1 MTESSP
7 LQPSR
12 TGDNP
17 DTAPDD
23 LAVPGVLSFNGV
35 DPTGA
40 GGLTGDALTVASVGA
55 HLLPVGTGQWLR
67 DSRET
72 AAFLGLDD
80 ALVAEQAR
88 LVAEDMQLQVVKA
101 GFLGSAEN
109 VAAVAAFAAD
119 YADLPVVA
127 YMPDLT
133 WWDEQDI
140 DSYLDAFRSLL
151 LPQTAVLV
159 GNNST
164 LRHWLLPESSTRAQ
178 SSVTD
183 LARAAAEWGVPFV
196 LATGVSQADG
206 QIGCVL
212 ASAKEE
218 LAALQVERIEA
229 RFLGAGDT
237 LSAALAGLLACGT
250 PLEEAALQAMQY
262 LDQALDHGFHPG
274 MGRALPDRLFWAQP
288 DDEDDADA
296 ADASTTES
304 SFAGEASLRDLLIS
318 THETKH

>member
-17 DTAPDD
+17 DTAQDD

-40 GGLTGDALTVASVGA
+40 GGLTGDALTVASVGG
-55 HLLPVGTGQWLR
+55 HLLPVGTGHWLR

-127 YMPDLT
+127 YMLDLT
-133 WWDEQDI
+133 WWDEQ
-140 DSYLDAFRSLL
+140 
-151 LPQTAVLV
+151 
-159 GNNST
+159 
-164 LRHWLLPESSTRAQ
+164 
-178 SSVTD
+178 
-183 LARAAAEWGVPFV
+183 
-196 LATGVSQADG
+196 
-206 QIGCVL
+206 
-212 ASAKEE
+212 
-218 LAALQVERIEA
+218 
-229 RFLGAGDT
+229 
-237 LSAALAGLLACGT
+237 
-250 PLEEAALQAMQY
+250 
-262 LDQALDHGFHPG
+262 
-274 MGRALPDRLFWAQP
+274 
-288 DDEDDADA
+288 
-296 ADASTTES
+296 
-304 SFAGEASLRDLLIS
+304 
-318 THETKH
+318 